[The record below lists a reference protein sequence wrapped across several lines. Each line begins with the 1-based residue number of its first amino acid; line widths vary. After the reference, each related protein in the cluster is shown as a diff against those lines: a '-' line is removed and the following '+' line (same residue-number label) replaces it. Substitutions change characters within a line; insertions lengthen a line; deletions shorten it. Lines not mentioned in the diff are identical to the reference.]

1 MTTRQNTIKRITTT
15 VFRLPMH
22 GALRWGKSSALDEVR
37 HVAVEVELS
46 DGSLGI
52 AEAPPRP
59 TIYGETVYSILSI
72 IEHELGPRLLQQ
84 PVDRVTARLEE
95 IKNNQTAK
103 GALDMAIHEAMAQSR
118 GLTLAEH
125 LGAQDQPLQV
135 SYILGIGDRDTVL
148 AEAERVFAQG
158 VRVLKVKVGRDWAED
173 LARIHDLQAMFKGAM
188 ALYADANECL
198 EAAEAATKLAQLRE
212 IGLLYCEEPL
222 PVELIRERVAL
233 RQQQALPVI
242 ADDSCFSLR
251 DLQRELAMDTFD
263 ILNIKT
269 ARTGYTE
276 SRRMLDLAQAHGKT
290 LMIGSQASA
299 SLGTLRTALFA
310 ALPGIDHPS
319 ELSFFL
325 KVKEDILTEPLALD
339 NGYFSWSRFA
349 HVTIDR
355 AALRAATVMQQTLT

>member
-1 MTTRQNTIKRITTT
+1 MSTVKRITTT
-15 VFRLPMH
+15 VFRLPMV
-22 GALRWGKSSALDEVR
+22 GALRWGKASSLDEVR
-37 HVAVEVELS
+37 HVLIEVELS
-46 DGSLGI
+46 DGSIGL

-72 IEHELGPRLLQQ
+72 IEHELGPRILQRTVAQ
-84 PVDRVTARLEE
+84 VAAKLDE

-103 GALDMAIHEAMAQSR
+103 GALDMAIQDALAQQR
-118 GLTLAEH
+118 GISLAEH
-125 LGAQDQPLQV
+125 LGAQATKLKV

-158 VRVLKVKVGRDWAED
+158 VRVLKVKVGRDWDED
-173 LARIHDLQAMFKGAM
+173 LARIYDLQRMFNGEM

-198 EAAEAATKLAQLRE
+198 EPDEAVGKLAQLRE
-212 IGLLYCEEPL
+212 IGLLYCEEAL
-222 PVELIRERVAL
+222 PVELIQERATL
-233 RQQQALPVI
+233 RQQQVLPLI

-251 DLQRELAMDTFD
+251 DLQRELALDTFD

-276 SRRMLDLAQAHGKT
+276 SRRMLTAALARGKT
-290 LMIGSQASA
+290 IMIGSQASA
-299 SLGTLRTALFA
+299 GLGTIRAALFA

-325 KVKEDILTEPLALD
+325 KLKEDILNQPLTLTDGYLD
-339 NGYFSWSRFA
+339 MTTIRN
-349 HVTIDR
+349 VTVGR
-355 AALRAATVMQQTLT
+355 AQLRAATVLTHTVG